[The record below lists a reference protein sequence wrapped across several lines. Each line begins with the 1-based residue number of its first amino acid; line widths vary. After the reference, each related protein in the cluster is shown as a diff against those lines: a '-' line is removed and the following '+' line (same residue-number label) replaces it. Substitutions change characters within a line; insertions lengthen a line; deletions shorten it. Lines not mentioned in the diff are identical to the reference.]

1 MDSLR
6 DPVVPAVLY
15 CSAEILT
22 ISFRASGRCPA
33 RAHRS
38 FAETMVAPS
47 SPPLIDKRGQPFA
60 VRPYDP
66 ADRPALELMYSGF
79 QPKRSTQGLPP
90 DNEAAV
96 RRWLDRVLA
105 AGVHLVVEVDGHL
118 LGHAMLIPLEGRVAE
133 LANFLHQSIRGRGI
147 GTILNRL
154 ALAAARADGFR
165 RVWLSV
171 EPSNRPALR
180 SYEKAGFRRLPGSLW
195 APEFEMEVELTSRL
209 GG

>member
-1 MDSLR
+1 M
-6 DPVVPAVLY
+6 
-15 CSAEILT
+15 
-22 ISFRASGRCPA
+22 ISFRASRRCAA

-38 FAETMVAPS
+38 FAETMVAPF
-47 SPPLIDKRGQPFA
+47 SPSLIDKRGQPFA
-60 VRPYDP
+60 VRPYAP
-66 ADRPALELMYSGF
+66 ADRPALEMMYAAF

-90 DNEAAV
+90 ESEAAV

-105 AGVHLVVEVDGHL
+105 AGVHLVVEVDGQL
-118 LGHAMLIPLEGRVAE
+118 LGHAMLIPLEGGVVE

-147 GTILNRL
+147 GTTLNRL
-154 ALAAARADGFR
+154 ALAAARAGGFR

-195 APEFEMEVELTSRL
+195 APEFEMEVELTSSF